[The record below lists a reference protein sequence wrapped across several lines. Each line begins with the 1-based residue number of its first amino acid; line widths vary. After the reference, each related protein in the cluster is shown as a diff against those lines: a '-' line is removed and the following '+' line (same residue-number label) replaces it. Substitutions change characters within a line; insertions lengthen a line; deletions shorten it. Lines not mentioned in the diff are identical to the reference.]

1 MDTLVAEAAQLE
13 PQALTSRSLG
23 RAKSLDPKAYLLAP
37 GSEGRVHSKVYPT
50 PTQLLSSANLPRVRF
65 PRSHAPVTSAPL
77 WDVDNMEAQIRGG
90 LPKVL
95 SHPDNL
101 SDLASIAAVPE
112 PSTSPFARYGVPLSL
127 CGTAPTA
134 RCQTCGW
141 HCLYS

>member
-1 MDTLVAEAAQLE
+1 MLQIYPHGCEDELDWDTPEAKAAQLE
-13 PQALTSRSLG
+13 PQTLTSQTLG
-23 RAKSLDPKAYLLAP
+23 RAKSLDPKAYLLAA

-50 PTQLLSSANLPRVRF
+50 TTQLLSKAKLPRVQF

-101 SDLASIAAVPE
+101 SDLASIGAVPE
-112 PSTSPFARYGVPLSL
+112 PITSPFAR
-127 CGTAPTA
+127 
-134 RCQTCGW
+134 
-141 HCLYS
+141 